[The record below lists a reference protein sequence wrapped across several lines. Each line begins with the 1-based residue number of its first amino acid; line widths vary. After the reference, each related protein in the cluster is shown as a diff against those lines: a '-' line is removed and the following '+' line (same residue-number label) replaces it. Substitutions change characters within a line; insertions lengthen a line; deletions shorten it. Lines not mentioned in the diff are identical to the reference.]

1 MIDGKKTLHLEEI
14 QSDWHQAG
22 RKSGYESDFKIPDRT
37 ALRKQ
42 MDEIRALAPP
52 DLDTMGKMQWL
63 ESQPKYVELRN
74 EFNRQV
80 PSGMSEAV
88 PDAPFKKTWD
98 ELALKKAITEAVK
111 NGYDQISWTPGEAQ
125 AARYDLSK
133 QLKELQ
139 YLKNDDGTYE
149 IAGIKSNGDGFN
161 HPDNV
166 TADKLPDIVGKEM
179 AEKIIKNEGKRARGH
194 PSNGGYFDGI
204 DLKVGGQ
211 GMKAFYDKMLVDKM
225 NALTKKYGGKV
236 TQSELPPKL
245 SNKIGEPPI
254 KQPVHVLKITPE
266 LREQVLKKGL
276 PLFSAGVPV
285 FTPVEGNPF
294 EGNK

>member
-1 MIDGKKTLHLEEI
+1 MIT
-14 QSDWHQAG
+14 
-22 RKSGYESDFKIPDRT
+22 F
-37 ALRKQ
+37 
-42 MDEIRALAPP
+42 
-52 DLDTMGKMQWL
+52 
-63 ESQPKYVELRN
+63 
-74 EFNRQV
+74 F
-80 PSGMSEAV
+80 EAV